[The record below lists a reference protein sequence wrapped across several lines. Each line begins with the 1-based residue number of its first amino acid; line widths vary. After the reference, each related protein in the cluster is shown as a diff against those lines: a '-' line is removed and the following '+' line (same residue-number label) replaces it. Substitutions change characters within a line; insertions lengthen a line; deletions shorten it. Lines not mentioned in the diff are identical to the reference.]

1 MSLILTQTEI
11 ETIINRDDLVVRNL
25 QITQGYYRL
34 AKGLRKFMSS
44 KNVNWFGFGTRASK
58 TAGQALRHELMP
70 HLMKSAMIRLAG
82 YENTILFFNDVLDK
96 SKPSPPNEMHNLLA
110 EALKRVSLLVSAGN
124 VLIFGELAWPVSNLI
139 NTFAHDWSYD
149 EQKLLLFSNKHLRP
163 GSVER
168 NGQDH
173 LREAFRA
180 YLKARFETNSK
191 RKAEY
196 VFLGN
201 LLIGLHEQTRV
212 QPYIEQAMAVPLDVL
227 TEAHQ
232 SGSKVANDKLI
243 RRLITQTG
251 TQMMM
256 SINLPSRSLKL
267 GRNVV
272 APTGL
277 INYPAELLVIENPR
291 CLALVRRFETNE
303 DTLTGSAAHNWSS
316 LPERMKF
323 LVDFFRSHQQY
334 KRLFEAPFT
343 DEQVT
348 VINTGG
354 LPDGPL

>member
-1 MSLILTQTEI
+1 LSLILTQTDL
-11 ETIINRDDLVVRNL
+11 ETILNRDNLVVRNL

-34 AKGLRKFMSS
+34 AKGLRKFMSF

-58 TAGQALRHELMP
+58 TAGQALRHEMMP

-82 YENTILFFNDVLDK
+82 YENTALFFNDVLDK
-96 SKPSPPNEMHNLLA
+96 SKPSQPNETHNLLA

-124 VLIFGELAWPVSNLI
+124 ALIFGELAWPVSNLI
-139 NTFAHDWSYD
+139 NTFGDDWSYD
-149 EQKLLLFSNKHLRP
+149 EQKLLLFFHEHLRP
-163 GSVER
+163 GPVER

-173 LREAFRA
+173 LREAFTA
-180 YLKARFETNSK
+180 YVKARFETNSK

-196 VFLGN
+196 VLLGN

-212 QPYIEQAMAVPLDVL
+212 QPYIEQAMAVPLDVMA
-227 TEAHQ
+227 EANQ
-232 SGSKVANDKLI
+232 SGSQIGSDKLT
-243 RRLITQTG
+243 RRLIAQAG

-256 SINLPSRSLKL
+256 SISLPSRILKL

-277 INYPAELLVIENPR
+277 INYPADLLVIEDPR

-316 LPERMKF
+316 LQERMRF

-343 DEQVT
+343 DEQVAA
-348 VINTGG
+348 INTGC